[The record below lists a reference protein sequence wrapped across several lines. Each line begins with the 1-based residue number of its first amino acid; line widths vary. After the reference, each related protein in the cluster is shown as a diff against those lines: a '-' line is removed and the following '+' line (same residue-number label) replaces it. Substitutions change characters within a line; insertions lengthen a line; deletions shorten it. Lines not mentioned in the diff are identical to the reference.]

1 MNETADKIG
10 SVSAR
15 RYEQI
20 VAELRKIIGAQ
31 TRGQFAIGD
40 YALEIEPMREQGP
53 QDRGEELFTVKES
66 LFRLAEDI
74 GLSYSAVNGARW
86 VASRWPKQHRQA
98 RVSFTVHRILAAIS
112 NEEERFTAI
121 LTPPGGKARW
131 FPDDASRRVGR
142 QVERPITPQEK
153 VSAIHT
159 LARDE
164 EVAAVITGDLLR
176 RPSVI
181 AQVRQEDR
189 ISAAHVLVEDAPRE
203 HTRDW
208 MRSQAQPP
216 TPALL
221 SCLAREQAPSAWY
234 SDPVAPSEGDVVRA
248 LERVSAMVPAGV
260 GPCEGCG
267 EPEQQD
273 STDDA

>member
-1 MNETADKIG
+1 MPTK
-10 SVSAR
+10 SAASAPTVTSR
-15 RYEQI
+15 SSRNC
-20 VAELRKIIGAQ
+20 AESWKPRTG
-31 TRGQFAIGD
+31 GQFAIGD
-40 YALEIEPMREQGP
+40 YALEIEPMRERGP
-53 QDRGEELFTVKES
+53 QDRGEELFTVKDS

-86 VASRWPKQHRQA
+86 VASRWPEQHRQA
-98 RVSFTVHRILAAIS
+98 HVSFTVHRILAAIS

-131 FPDDASRRVGR
+131 TPDDASRRVGR

-176 RPSVI
+176 RPSVV

-189 ISAAHVLVEDAPRE
+189 VRAVEE
-203 HTRDW
+203 LTRDESVAATVTTGLLRRPDVAFQAMSDDYPDYELCLTGPVTRGNDERW
-208 MRSQAQPP
+208 RRRRGVRSRRWK
-216 TPALL
+216 TPHTL
-221 SCLAREQAPSAWY
+221 R
-234 SDPVAPSEGDVVRA
+234 G
-248 LERVSAMVPAGV
+248 VP
-260 GPCEGCG
+260 
-267 EPEQQD
+267 
-273 STDDA
+273 